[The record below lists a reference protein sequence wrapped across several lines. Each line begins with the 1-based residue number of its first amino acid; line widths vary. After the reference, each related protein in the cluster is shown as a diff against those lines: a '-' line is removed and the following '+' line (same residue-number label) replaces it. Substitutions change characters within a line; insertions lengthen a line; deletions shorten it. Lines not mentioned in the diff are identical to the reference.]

1 MATDLF
7 NNYYNNPQKQAIYS
21 NLVCPGAAS
30 EDEFKFTINDGVG
43 QISNNKDVFST
54 IDLSKISSSL
64 SEWEN
69 SSKIIPANSIYHIT
83 GKSYGESYKRIVY
96 GKFYEEFIDY
106 IFDNEI
112 RINFV
117 ISYLKNDNL
126 PCTDVI
132 SVTGYSLVELVENI
146 NSKFDDLHANVDCE
160 IISYPNNDLMEL
172 LSFQSNKLGYDFY
185 IDNVSYYIMCDDIGD
200 NCHDGCECYHEF
212 PMEESLSLYIPAK
225 KYRNGA
231 YKGLLIVP
239 TYPKYN
245 ANDITSDQKSLMIT
259 HVNDRVNMYF
269 RNNENDLYKKYTFD
283 VFSDLSLVAE
293 YDNCIIFNDKTYNDD
308 NDLSDIWLNDDNK
321 SEFTIVS
328 NGLKILSNKLLGLY
342 GYCNYAT
349 INKLWNRFGDMYCI
363 IGATDVENTDTYNYI
378 NDAIIYNP
386 NNFDIKVNI
395 MTWN

>member
-146 NSKFDDLHANVDCE
+146 NNKFDDLHANVDCE

-185 IDNVSYYIMCDDIGD
+185 IDNVSYYIMCDDIAD
-200 NCHDGCECYHEF
+200 DCHDSCECYHEF

-231 YKGLLIVP
+231 YKGLLVVP

-269 RNNENDLYKKYTFD
+269 RNNKNDLYKKYVFD

-308 NDLSDIWLNDDNK
+308 NDLSDMWLNDDNK

-363 IGATDVENTDTYNYI
+363 IGATDMENTDTYNYI